1 MGEPLRPLEQLMS
14 VFPKQSDAAVPK
26 CYRWLMQDSRS
37 PVIDLYPSNF
47 KLDVNGA
54 AFAWMGVSLLP
65 YIDMP
70 RLLNSMNKADQG
82 GELLTPSEKERNQ
95 RTGDIYLF
103 YEKNTKSESALKR
116 MDLNE
121 KEKNSVYEADFSKNS
136 DSVYG

>member
-1 MGEPLRPLEQLMS
+1 
-14 VFPKQSDAAVPK
+14 
-26 CYRWLMQDSRS
+26 MQDSCS